1 MVYQLD
7 DELRSSAGFD
17 VSVPNSA
24 RLWNYWLGGKDNFA
38 ADRAAA
44 DEAALALP
52 LMPVIARVA
61 RRFVLAAVWELAR
74 EGICQFLDIGMGLP
88 VNDECTHEVA
98 QCLAPD
104 VRVVYVDNDPVAASH
119 GRALLA
125 RGGIGIT
132 DCLELDLADTTE
144 ILAEAGRTLDFS
156 QPVAVLLSAVL
167 DFIPDAADPWGNVAG
182 LVDALAPGSYL
193 MIAHV
198 ASDIEPA
205 AVAAMAD
212 GYNQR
217 AAITITPRSHEQV
230 TRFFDGMTLTQPG
243 VVPATGWYGPDDAV
257 GALPAYFGLGVKPSR
272 PRLAVLRIDQPR
284 GTATPWRP

>member
-7 DELRSSAGFD
+7 DELRSSARFD
-17 VSVPNSA
+17 ASVPNSA
-24 RLWNYWLGGKDNFA
+24 RMWNYWLGGKDNFA

-44 DEAALALP
+44 DEAAQALP

-61 RRFVLAAVWELAR
+61 RRFVLAAVWELAK
-74 EGICQFLDIGMGLP
+74 EGIGQFLDIGMGLP

-98 QCLAPD
+98 QCLTPEA
-104 VRVVYVDNDPVAASH
+104 RVVYVDNDPIAASH

-132 DCLELDLADTTE
+132 DCLELDLRDTSE
-144 ILAEAGRTLDFS
+144 VLAGAARTLDFD

-167 DFIPDAADPWGNVAG
+167 DFIPDAADPWGTVAR

-198 ASDIEPA
+198 ASDIEPT
-205 AVAAMAD
+205 AVAAMAE
-212 GYNQR
+212 GCSQR
-217 AAITITPRSHEQV
+217 GAPAITPRSHEQV

-257 GALPAYFGLGVKPSR
+257 GALPAYFGLGMKPSR
-272 PRLAVLRIDQPR
+272 PSRLTVLRVNRPR
-284 GTATPWRP
+284 G

>member
-7 DELRSSAGFD
+7 DDLRSSARFD

-24 RLWNYWLGGKDNFA
+24 RMWNYWLGGKDNFA
-38 ADRAAA
+38 ADRVAAR
-44 DEAALALP
+44 EAAQALP

-61 RRFVLAAVWELAR
+61 RRFVLAAVWELAK
-74 EGICQFLDIGMGLP
+74 EGVCQFLDIGVGLP

-104 VRVVYVDNDPVAASH
+104 VRVVYVDNDPIAASH

-132 DCLELDLADTTE
+132 DCLELDLRDTSE
-144 ILAEAGRTLDFS
+144 ILAGAAQTLDFD

-167 DFIPDAADPWGNVAG
+167 DFIPDAADPWAAVAR

-205 AVAAMAD
+205 AAAAMAE
-212 GYNQR
+212 GYN
-217 AAITITPRSHEQV
+217 AHGTPPITPRGHEQI
-230 TRFFDGMTLTQPG
+230 TRFFDGMSLTHPG
-243 VVPATGWYGPDDAV
+243 VVPATGWYGPDDAI
-257 GALPAYFGLGVKPSR
+257 GALPAYFGLGVKLARPSR
-272 PRLAVLRIDQPR
+272 LTVLRVDRPR
-284 GTATPWRP
+284 S

>member
-1 MVYQLD
+1 MVYQVD

-24 RLWNYWLGGKDNFA
+24 RMWNYWLGGKDNFA
-38 ADRAAA
+38 ADRVAAE
-44 DEAALALP
+44 EAARALP

-61 RRFVLAAVWELAR
+61 RRFVLAAVWELAKD
-74 EGICQFLDIGMGLP
+74 GIGQFLDIGVGLP

-98 QCLAPD
+98 QCLTPG
-104 VRVVYVDNDPVAASH
+104 VRVVYVDNDPIVASH

-132 DCLELDLADTTE
+132 DCLELDLRDIGE
-144 ILAEAGRTLDFS
+144 ILAGAERTLDFS

-167 DFIPDAADPWGNVAG
+167 DFIPDAADPWGTVG
-182 LVDALAPGSYL
+182 RLVDALAPGSYL

-205 AVAAMAD
+205 AVAAMAE
-212 GYNQR
+212 GYNER
-217 AAITITPRSHEQV
+217 ASFSITPRSHEQV
-230 TRFFDGMTLTQPG
+230 TRFFDGMTLTHPG
-243 VVPATGWYGPDDAV
+243 VVPATGWYGPDDAI
-257 GALPAYFGLGVKPSR
+257 GALPAYFGLGVIR
-272 PRLAVLRIDQPR
+272 HGA
-284 GTATPWRP
+284 

>member
-17 VSVPNSA
+17 VSVPSSA
-24 RLWNYWLGGKDNFA
+24 RMWNYWLGGKDNFA
-38 ADRAAA
+38 ADRVAADAAA
-44 DEAALALP
+44 RALP

-61 RRFVLAAVWELAR
+61 RRFVLAAVWELAK

-104 VRVVYVDNDPVAASH
+104 VRVVYVDNDPIAASH

-132 DCLELDLADTTE
+132 DCLELDLRDTGE
-144 ILAEAGRTLDFS
+144 ILDGAARVLDFDL
-156 QPVAVLLSAVL
+156 PVAVLLSGVL
-167 DFIPDAADPWGNVAG
+167 DFIPDGADPWAAVAR
-182 LVDALAPGSYL
+182 LVGALAPGSYL

-198 ASDIEPA
+198 ASDIEPT
-205 AVAAMAD
+205 AVAAMAE
-212 GYNQR
+212 GYNAHG
-217 AAITITPRSHEQV
+217 AASITPRSQEEI

-243 VVPATGWYGPDDAV
+243 VVPATGWYGPDDGV
-257 GALPAYFGLGVKPSR
+257 GALPAYFGLGMKPSGPSRLTVLRVDR
-272 PRLAVLRIDQPR
+272 PR
-284 GTATPWRP
+284 G

>member
-1 MVYQLD
+1 MVHQLD
-7 DELRSSAGFD
+7 DELRSSAGFN

-44 DEAALALP
+44 QEAARALP
-52 LMPVIARVA
+52 LMPAIARVA
-61 RRFVLAAVWELAR
+61 RRFVLAAVWELAKD
-74 EGICQFLDIGMGLP
+74 GICQFLDIGMGLP

-104 VRVVYVDNDPVAASH
+104 VRVVYVDNDPIAASH

-132 DCLELDLADTTE
+132 DCLELDLRDTSE
-144 ILAEAGRTLDFS
+144 ILAAAGQTLDFS

-167 DFIPDAADPWGNVAG
+167 DFIPDAADPWGPVAQ

-205 AVAAMAD
+205 AVAAMAEA
-212 GYNQR
+212 YNER
-217 AAITITPRSHEQV
+217 AASTITPRSQEQV
-230 TRFFDGMTLTQPG
+230 ARFFDGMTLTHPG

-257 GALPAYFGLGVKPSR
+257 GALPAYFGLGVKPARSRLTVLRVDR
-272 PRLAVLRIDQPR
+272 PRGAGAPWQP
-284 GTATPWRP
+284 

>member
-1 MVYQLD
+1 MVHQLD

-24 RLWNYWLGGKDNFA
+24 RMWNYWLGGKDNFA
-38 ADRAAA
+38 ADRTAAE
-44 DEAALALP
+44 EAAQVLP

-61 RRFVLAAVWELAR
+61 RRFVLAAVWELAK

-98 QCLAPD
+98 QSLAPD
-104 VRVVYVDNDPVAASH
+104 ARVVYVDNDPIAASH

-132 DCLELDLADTTE
+132 DCLELNLGDTSE
-144 ILAEAGRTLDFS
+144 ILAGAARTLDFD

-167 DFIPDAADPWGNVAG
+167 DFIPDAADPWAAVAR

-198 ASDIEPA
+198 ASDIATA
-205 AVAAMAD
+205 AVAEMSE
-212 GYNQR
+212 GYNR
-217 AAITITPRSHEQV
+217 CSAPPLTPRSQAQV
-230 TRFFDGMTLTQPG
+230 SRFFDGMTLTHPG
-243 VVPATGWYGPDDAV
+243 VVPATGWYGPDDAI

-272 PRLAVLRIDQPR
+272 PSRLTVLRVNRPR
-284 GTATPWRP
+284 G

>member
-1 MVYQLD
+1 MVYQLN
-7 DELRSSAGFD
+7 DELRSPAGFD

-24 RLWNYWLGGKDNFA
+24 RMWNYWLGGKDNFA

-44 DEAALALP
+44 EEAAQALP

-61 RRFVLAAVWELAR
+61 RRFVLAAVWELAK

-98 QCLAPD
+98 QRLAPD
-104 VRVVYVDNDPVAASH
+104 ARVVYVDNDPVAASH

-125 RGGIGIT
+125 RGGIGVT
-132 DCLELDLADTTE
+132 DCLELDLGDTSE
-144 ILAEAGRTLDFS
+144 ILAGAARTLDFD

-167 DFIPDAADPWGNVAG
+167 DFIPDAADPWGTVAR
-182 LVDALAPGSYL
+182 LVGALAPGSYL

-198 ASDIEPA
+198 ASDIESA
-205 AVAAMAD
+205 AVAAMAQ
-212 GYNQR
+212 GYNHR
-217 AAITITPRSHEQV
+217 GTPPVTPRSHEQI

-272 PRLAVLRIDQPR
+272 PSRLTVLRVNRPR
-284 GTATPWRP
+284 E